1 MKQLLW
7 QHFFSS
13 FRCDL
18 CDKSFKSRQKMS
30 LHRKHVHT
38 GDSQVQ
44 CDICGVYVKT
54 QMYLRKHR
62 NLVHCKERKFECNI
76 CHARFPLGSTLRL
89 HIKVSDLI
97 NGHAGYSGHEDF
109 IQMLRLSWTT
119 VGI

>member
-1 MKQLLW
+1 
-7 QHFFSS
+7 
-13 FRCDL
+13 
-18 CDKSFKSRQKMS
+18 MS

-44 CDICGVYVKT
+44 CDICGVNVKT

-89 HIKVSDLI
+89 HIKVSYLI
-97 NGHAGYSGHEDF
+97 NGQPKISTIYVARELLG
-109 IQMLRLSWTT
+109 LRL
-119 VGI
+119 V